1 MPPLPPFVKRDEK
14 EPENEILET
23 SQRAC
28 VRADRAVD
36 PVCVDLCGGRDAGGA
51 GACADDGQRGA
62 PDSGGGADA
71 GGQDGQGFRAGAS
84 GLIFFASD
92 GLVQNRVAGYV
103 QQGALPT
110 FGRLLKTG
118 AYATDNG
125 LLTQAPP
132 NTGAGW
138 YSLATGAW
146 PGVHGST
153 NNTFHKN
160 GAAVQRA
167 APRPSTRACCRR
179 RRWRRP
185 PSAAARRWPRSS
197 GRAAAARPSTDRPST
212 SATSSPAAA
221 WPPTTSAPTT
231 TRRSSPRSACSSIIP
246 AGFAGQAPFAGA
258 APVDASGWTNAPAI
272 LQPGQ
277 GDAAAGAGFR
287 RRQVRAERVHLRLD
301 QRQQDQL
308 RPGAVLRRAR
318 TARPRWRRWAGASG
332 PT

>member
-1 MPPLPPFVKRDEK
+1 MRFSRRRSAPVFALIVLL
-14 EPENEILET
+14 ILSALT
-23 SQRAC
+23 S
-28 VRADRAVD
+28 AVGAT
-36 PVCVDLCGGRDAGGA
+36 PVAQAPVPTTANG
-51 GACADDGQRGA
+51 GA

-146 PGVHGST
+146 PGVTGST
-153 NNTFHKN
+153 NNTFHIN
-160 GAAVQRA
+160 GAPFAQPHRGL
-167 APRPSTRACCRR
+167 RR
-179 RRWRRP
+179 
-185 PSAAARRWPRSS
+185 
-197 GRAAAARPSTDRPST
+197 GRAAGGDDRAGGRARRQEGRPDRVGGRPRRQPSTDRPST

-231 TRRSSPRSACSSIIP
+231 IAAFVASFGLQFDHPGGLCR
-246 AGFAGQAPFAGA
+246 AGA
-258 APVDASGWTNAPAI
+258 LSRRGARRRERLDQCAGLV
-272 LQPGQ
+272 QPGQ
-277 GDAAAGAGFR
+277 GNAPARARFR
-287 RRQVRAERVHLRLD
+287 RRQVRAQRVHLRLD
-301 QRQQDQL
+301 ERQHDQL
-308 RPGAVLRRAR
+308 RPGAVLADEGRR
-318 TARPRWRRWAGASG
+318 RRGGDAGAGASG